1 LSELDPQVAA
11 RLALQLAGPAFDDP
25 VEARAA
31 YEAGTAEL
39 AGAPAPVAKVEDIA
53 GPPPLRVF
61 TPDDAHGTVVFLHG
75 GGWVVGSIDTHDHV
89 ARQLANASGARV
101 VLVDYR
107 LAPEHPFPA
116 AVEDAETAFAY
127 ARETF
132 GEPLVVAGD
141 SAGGNLA
148 AVLARRH
155 RDTVALQALVYPV
168 LDAHLDSD
176 TYAAFG
182 DGRYGLSHAGMT
194 WYRDLYAPG
203 DHDHPDVSPLRAED
217 VDGLPPAALLLASH
231 DVLRAEG
238 EAYAERLGDAGV
250 RTRLTIYDGTV
261 HGFLRWT
268 AVTDIAN
275 TAIADLGGAI
285 RATLGPPPGS

>member
-1 LSELDPQVAA
+1 LTELDPQVAE

-25 VEARAA
+25 VQARTA
-31 YEAGTAEL
+31 YEDGTAEL
-39 AGAPAPVAKVEDIA
+39 AGTPVPVAQVQDVP

-61 TPDDAHGTVVFLHG
+61 TPDGAHGTIVFLHG
-75 GGWVVGSIDTHDHV
+75 GGWVVGSIASHDHV
-89 ARQLANASGARV
+89 ARSLANASGARV

-116 AVEDAETAFAY
+116 AVQDAEAAFAY
-127 ARETF
+127 ARDTF

-155 RDTVALQALVYPV
+155 RDAIALQALVYPV

-176 TYAAFG
+176 TYTAFG

-203 DHDHPDVSPLRAED
+203 DHDHPDASPLRAD
-217 VDGLPPAALLLASH
+217 DLDGLPPAAVLLASH

-238 EAYAERLGDAGV
+238 EAYAERLEAAGV
-250 RTRLTIYDGTV
+250 PTRLTIYDGTV

-268 AVTDIAN
+268 AVTEIAN

-285 RATLGPPPGS
+285 RATLGPPAGP

>member
-1 LSELDPQVAA
+1 LTELDPQVAA
-11 RLALQLAGPAFDDP
+11 QLARQLAAPAVSDP
-25 VEARAA
+25 VAARAA
-31 YEAGTAEL
+31 YEAGTAEV
-39 AGAPAPVAKVEDIA
+39 GGTPESVAHVEDVA
-53 GPPPLRVF
+53 GPPAMRVLA
-61 TPDDAHGTVVFLHG
+61 PRDPHGTIVFLHG
-75 GGWVVGSIDTHDHV
+75 GGWVVGSIATHEHV
-89 ARQLANASGARV
+89 GRMLANASGARV

-116 AVEDAETAFAY
+116 AVDDAEAALDW
-127 ARETF
+127 ARDTY

-155 RDTVALQALVYPV
+155 REAIALQALVYPV
-168 LDAHLDSD
+168 LDARLDSD

-194 WYRDLYAPG
+194 WYRDLYAPT
-203 DHDHPDVSPLRAED
+203 DLDDPDVSPLRAGD
-217 VDGLPPAALLLASH
+217 LAGLPPALFLLASH

-238 EAYAERLGDAGV
+238 EAYAEALTAAAV
-250 RTRLTIYDGTV
+250 PTHLTIYDGTV

-268 AVTDIAN
+268 RVTDIAQ
-275 TAIADLGGAI
+275 TAIHDLGSSI
-285 RATLGPPPGS
+285 RARLSY